1 MVDIIFILT
10 GMQVKKLTYPVVE
23 LIKKYGIPPYR
34 NKFIVTPP
42 NGTLDS
48 NNSIDILLWMVIMLV
63 ATWCC
68 KIPKFYTQTFS
79 PKIPH
84 TNICMG
90 VRHTCE
96 MACT

>member
-1 MVDIIFILT
+1 MVDICDIIFILT
-10 GMQVKKLTYPVVE
+10 GMQVTNLTYPVAE
-23 LIKKYGIPPYR
+23 LIQKYGIPPYR

-48 NNSIDILLWMVIMLV
+48 NNSINILLWMLV

-68 KIPKFYTQTFS
+68 KIPKFYT
-79 PKIPH
+79 H
-84 TNICMG
+84 TNICMDAQ
-90 VRHTCE
+90 HTCE